1 MLGQCVSRS
10 YVRRLHV
17 TTSSPYLCCI
27 RLVHTAGLWPSTLC
41 QLDTL
46 FRQKLSRCNA
56 IASFFHAEGPGFK
69 SQWVH
74 AIARS
79 FQWGSNPR
87 PYVTAAS
94 CDRATPLHSYM
105 FPRCLSTAFFPI
117 TFRCFVKT
125 MLGGSVCLLVCMRAC
140 LSSYCDARWLKLPSL
155 LCFPVACR
163 PRPRLG
169 RRKSAQQRTKDLELA
184 SLVQRP
190 RALR

>member
-1 MLGQCVSRS
+1 MSRS
-10 YVRRLHV
+10 YFRRLHA
-17 TTSSPYLCCI
+17 TTSSPYLCCS
-27 RLVHTAGLWPSTLC
+27 RFVHAAGPWLRQLC

-46 FRQKLSRCNA
+46 FRQKLSCCSG
-56 IASFFHAEGPGFK
+56 IASVFHAGGPGFK

-87 PYVTAAS
+87 PYVAAAS
-94 CDRATPLHSYM
+94 CDQATPLRSYM
-105 FPRCLSTAFFPI
+105 FPRCLSTAFSPI

-125 MLGGSVCLLVCMRAC
+125 MLGGSVCLLVCLRAC
-140 LSSYCDARWLKLPSL
+140 LSSFCNALWLKLLSA

-163 PRPRLG
+163 PRPRMG
-169 RRKSAQQRTKDLELA
+169 RRKSAQQRTKDLALV
-184 SLVQRP
+184 SLVQSP